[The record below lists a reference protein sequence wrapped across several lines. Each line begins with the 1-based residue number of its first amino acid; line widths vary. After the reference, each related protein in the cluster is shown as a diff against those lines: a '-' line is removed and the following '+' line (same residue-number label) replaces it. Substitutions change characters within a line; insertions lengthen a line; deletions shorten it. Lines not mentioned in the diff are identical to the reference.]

1 MGLIINLFWLK
12 DWWKWLYLVLRTFTL
27 NLIQTPSIKY
37 RGRLLDLN
45 FSHHSHVSLWI
56 KSKEKFSKVNK
67 LGLGFCLN
75 ALMFFF
81 SSEQLAKENEF
92 LNQLNSVHP
101 KFQFTH
107 KHSREIFESLN
118 DTVKVHQGE
127 FIKNWCGTL
136 IGDHQYLHFGSC
148 SASHTKT

>member
-1 MGLIINLFWLK
+1 M
-12 DWWKWLYLVLRTFTL
+12 
-27 NLIQTPSIKY
+27 
-37 RGRLLDLN
+37 
-45 FSHHSHVSLWI
+45 
-56 KSKEKFSKVNK
+56 NK

-148 SASHTKT
+148 SASHTKM